1 MISKG
6 VGDVRASFQSPVDPH
21 PGGQIYAIAGQDYR
35 PAGWNPPSPSPAAL
49 GYNLGVSPPPTFLR
63 RLARDYGLAI
73 AFWLPASMLVAWQQ
87 YSMERREHLAV
98 NLHDELILYGVRYL
112 TVAVLTVPIFRIVS
126 RWPVTVGAGRRL
138 GAYILG
144 YIPFAMCFGFIRWC
158 LAPPWMEETLTWG
171 PRTARTLY
179 DLTSATFADV
189 AALYLAVTLAAHAY
203 SYFSRNQRQEIE
215 RLELRQSLAQSELQ
229 ALKTQLQPHFLFN
242 TLQGISTLINTDRV
256 TAQDMLRR
264 LATLLRTTLKHG
276 ATDLIPFR
284 EELDFVRSYLDLEA
298 MRLGKRLRTSWQISP
313 ETHQAQIPQL
323 LLQPLVENAIVHG
336 IASARE
342 GGWIE
347 LAAWTER
354 RLLCVRISNSVGGH
368 SAAGLGLGLQNTR
381 ARLQYL
387 YGEDA
392 KFDFRVGADSIATA
406 TIVLPGFA
414 TIAEDAP
421 GEVVEPQTWRAL
433 NARASRRR

>member
-1 MISKG
+1 M
-6 VGDVRASFQSPVDPH
+6 
-21 PGGQIYAIAGQDYR
+21 
-35 PAGWNPPSPSPAAL
+35 
-49 GYNLGVSPPPTFLR
+49 SPPPNFLR

-73 AFWLPASMLVAWQQ
+73 AFWLPASVLVAWQQ
-87 YSMERREHLAV
+87 YSMQRREHLAV
-98 NLHDELILYGVRYL
+98 ILHDLLIVYGARYL
-112 TVAVLTVPIFRIVS
+112 TVAVLTVPIFHIVS
-126 RWPVTVGAGRRL
+126 RWPVTVGVARRL

-144 YIPFAMCFGFIRWC
+144 YIPFAVAFGFIRWC

-189 AALYLAVTLAAHAY
+189 AALYLAVTVAAHAFF
-203 SYFSRNQRQEIE
+203 YFTRNQRQEIE

-229 ALKTQLQPHFLFN
+229 SLKAQLQPHFLFN
-242 TLQGISTLINTDRV
+242 TLQGISTLIDTDKV
-256 TAQDMLRR
+256 TAQEMLRR

-276 ATDLIPFR
+276 ATDLIPFP
-284 EELDFVRSYLDLEA
+284 EELDFVRSYLDLEG

-313 ETHQAQIPQL
+313 DTHQAQIPQL

-347 LAAWTER
+347 LEARIEGRQLW
-354 RLLCVRISNSVGGH
+354 VRISNSVGGH
-368 SAAGLGLGLQNTR
+368 SPPGLGLGLQNTR

-392 KFDFRVGADSIATA
+392 RFDFRMAADGVAIA

-421 GEVVEPQTWRAL
+421 EQVVEPQTWRAL
-433 NARASRRR
+433 NAGASCRR

>member
-1 MISKG
+1 LRAECTVSWDEIYR
-6 VGDVRASFQSPVDPH
+6 VRAR
-21 PGGQIYAIAGQDYR
+21 R
-35 PAGWNPPSPSPAAL
+35 PL
-49 GYNLGVSPPPTFLR
+49 RYNLGVLPPPTFLR
-63 RLARDYGLAI
+63 RLARYYGLAV
-73 AFWLPASMLVAWQQ
+73 AFWLPASVLVAWQQ
-87 YSMERREHLAV
+87 YWLLRRSHLAV
-98 NLHDELILYGVRYL
+98 ILHDLLIVYGVRYL
-112 TVAVLTVPIFRIVS
+112 TVAVLTVPIFFIVS
-126 RWPVTVGAGRRL
+126 RWPVAVGVARRL

-144 YIPFAMCFGFIRWC
+144 YVPFAIAFGFIRWC
-158 LAPPWMEETLTWG
+158 IAPPWMEETLSWG
-171 PRTARTLY
+171 PRTAYTLY
-179 DLTSATFADV
+179 ELTSATFADV

-203 SYFSRNQRQEIE
+203 SYFTRTQRQEIE

-242 TLQGISTLINTDRV
+242 TLQGISTLIDTDRV

-298 MRLGKRLRTSWQISP
+298 MRLGKRLRAIWQISP
-313 ETHQAQIPQL
+313 DTQHAQIPQL

-347 LAAWTER
+347 LEARIER
-354 RLLCVRISNSVGGH
+354 RLLYVRISNSVGGH
-368 SAAGLGLGLQNTR
+368 SPTGLALGLQNTR

-392 KFDFRVGADSIATA
+392 SFEFRVAADGVATA
-406 TIVLPGFA
+406 TIVVPGFA
-414 TIAEDAP
+414 TMTEDDP
-421 GEVVEPQTWRAL
+421 EEIVEPQIGRTL
-433 NARASRRR
+433 NAGASRRR